1 MSNCLILLYR
11 RLVSLGIFQIVPLE
25 LRKKF
30 RMSSSR
36 NFCLQIIRIP
46 APLLDKIPGLLKINL
61 LSGLPVKLHQ
71 GQFNFLMSRITSF
84 LAFSCT
90 KHPAYE
96 ICIFLCNIKDFLL
109 TCSLVIS
116 NSSFD
121 HMSGCVQFVAL
132 HQIGPLLRRGI
143 YGKISIQ
150 ISIWF
155 LCFPYQINNLICQLF
170 QMLPTAT
177 CYGVGNRFQ
186 PFVKICVLENNSFS
200 LSLFFTCGNTEIMD
214 TIGRL

>member
-1 MSNCLILLYR
+1 
-11 RLVSLGIFQIVPLE
+11 
-25 LRKKF
+25 
-30 RMSSSR
+30 
-36 NFCLQIIRIP
+36 
-46 APLLDKIPGLLKINL
+46 
-61 LSGLPVKLHQ
+61 
-71 GQFNFLMSRITSF
+71 
-84 LAFSCT
+84 
-90 KHPAYE
+90 
-96 ICIFLCNIKDFLL
+96 
-109 TCSLVIS
+109 
-116 NSSFD
+116 
-121 HMSGCVQFVAL
+121 MSGCVQFVAL